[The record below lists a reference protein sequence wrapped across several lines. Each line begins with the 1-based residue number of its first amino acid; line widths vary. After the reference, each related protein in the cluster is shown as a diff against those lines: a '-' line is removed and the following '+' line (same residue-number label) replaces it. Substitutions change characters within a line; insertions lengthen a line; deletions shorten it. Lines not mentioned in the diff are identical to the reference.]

1 VQEVLEIQT
10 HGFVFDPYFISG
22 KERPLVST
30 VCRPLATCHNLA
42 TVVVIKGT
50 SMNFKYFLYGL
61 FLMVA
66 MTLFLVLSYFQTP
79 TDILPSSTHIRSTPV
94 AVPEKGSSSSSQKIE
109 ITRPSVIPKKKIA
122 YAITITKDGPFL
134 DGALVLGYS
143 AQLAQQ
149 NSSKYSAEL
158 IAFVTPEVV
167 KARLV
172 LAKYGWKIIEKNL
185 PVELQEI
192 QNEDYMNRVCS
203 YFIFHLND
211 LTSSP
216 LTPFLSLTSS
226 FLSDEK

>member
-10 HGFVFDPYFISG
+10 RICFCSRLHLWPRASIGMYH
-22 KERPLVST
+22 VST
-30 VCRPLATCHNLA
+30 VSDVLQPRNSGTSR
-42 TVVVIKGT
+42 T

-61 FLMVA
+61 FLMVT

-94 AVPEKGSSSSSQKIE
+94 TVPEKGLSSSSQKIE

-203 YFIFHLND
+203 YFI
-211 LTSSP
+211 
-216 LTPFLSLTSS
+216 
-226 FLSDEK
+226 